1 MASSEDYKKLYELY
15 QVEGVPKGISIVDFC
30 QRNGIVYKHF
40 ERWFKKRYSQNDTGI
55 HRVRLLDS
63 DSTSDSSLSEGQ
75 PSDLPSGSPVGGQDA
90 IPVRLSVTI
99 RTSRG
104 LSLQQHNLTYSQL
117 LSLVEKLEDY
127 PYFRINGA
135 RGV

>member
-30 QRNGIVYKHF
+30 QRNGIVYKYF
-40 ERWFKKRYSQNDTGI
+40 ERWFKKRYSQNDTGV

-63 DSTSDSSLSEGQ
+63 DSTSDSSLSDGQ
-75 PSDLPSGSPVGGQDA
+75 PSDLTSSSPIEGRDD

-104 LSLQQHNLTYSQL
+104 LSLQQHNLTYRQL
-117 LSLVEKLEDY
+117 LSLVEKLE
-127 PYFRINGA
+127 GLC
-135 RGV
+135 

>member
-30 QRNGIVYKHF
+30 QRNGIVYKYF
-40 ERWFKKRYSQNDTGI
+40 ERWFKKRYSQNDTGV

-63 DSTSDSSLSEGQ
+63 DSTSDPYLSDGQ
-75 PSDLPSGSPVGGQDA
+75 PSDLTSGSPIEGRDD

-104 LSLQQHNLTYSQL
+104 LSLQQHNLPYRQL
-117 LSLVEKLEDY
+117 LSVVEKLE
-127 PYFRINGA
+127 GLC
-135 RGV
+135 

>member
-15 QVEGVPKGISIVDFC
+15 QVEGVPNGISIVDFC

-40 ERWFKKRYSQNDTGI
+40 ERWFKKRYSQNDTGV

-63 DSTSDSSLSEGQ
+63 DSTSDSSLSDGQ
-75 PSDLPSGSPVGGQDA
+75 PSDLPSSSPVDGLEA
-90 IPVRLSVTI
+90 VPVRISVTI

-104 LSLQQHNLTYSQL
+104 LSL
-117 LSLVEKLEDY
+117 
-127 PYFRINGA
+127 R
-135 RGV
+135 

>member
-30 QRNGIVYKHF
+30 QRNGIVYKYF
-40 ERWFKKRYSQNDTGI
+40 ERWFKKRYSQNDTGV
-55 HRVRLLDS
+55 HRVRLLES
-63 DSTSDSSLSEGQ
+63 DSTSDPSLSDGQ
-75 PSDLPSGSPVGGQDA
+75 PSDLTSSSPIEGRDD

-104 LSLQQHNLTYSQL
+104 LSLQQHNLTYRQL
-117 LSLVEKLEDY
+117 LSLVEKLE
-127 PYFRINGA
+127 GLC
-135 RGV
+135 

>member
-15 QVEGVPKGISIVDFC
+15 QVEGVPNGISIVDFC

-40 ERWFKKRYSQNDTGI
+40 ERWFKKRYSQNDTGV

-63 DSTSDSSLSEGQ
+63 DSTSDSSLSDGQ
-75 PSDLPSGSPVGGQDA
+75 PLDLPSGSPVGGQEA
-90 IPVRLSVTI
+90 VPVRLSVTI

-104 LSLQQHNLTYSQL
+104 LSLQQHNLTYCQL
-117 LSLVEKLEDY
+117 LSLVEKLE
-127 PYFRINGA
+127 GLC
-135 RGV
+135 

>member
-15 QVEGVPKGISIVDFC
+15 QVEGVPNGISIVDFC

-40 ERWFKKRYSQNDTGI
+40 ERWFKKRYSQNDTGV

-63 DSTSDSSLSEGQ
+63 DSTSDPSLSDGQ
-75 PSDLPSGSPVGGQDA
+75 LSDLTSGSPIDGRED

-104 LSLQQHNLTYSQL
+104 LSLQQHNLTYRQL
-117 LSLVEKLEDY
+117 LSLVEKLE
-127 PYFRINGA
+127 GLC
-135 RGV
+135 

>member
-40 ERWFKKRYSQNDTGI
+40 ERWFKKRYSQNDTGV

-63 DSTSDSSLSEGQ
+63 DSTSDPSLSDGQ
-75 PSDLPSGSPVGGQDA
+75 PSDLTSSSPIEGRDD

-104 LSLQQHNLTYSQL
+104 LSLQQHNLTYRQL
-117 LSLVEKLEDY
+117 LSLVEKLE
-127 PYFRINGA
+127 GLC
-135 RGV
+135 

>member
-30 QRNGIVYKHF
+30 QRNGIVYKYF
-40 ERWFKKRYSQNDTGI
+40 ERWFKKRYSQNDTGV

-63 DSTSDSSLSEGQ
+63 DSTSDPSLSDGQ
-75 PSDLPSGSPVGGQDA
+75 ASGLPSCSPVVGPEDV
-90 IPVRLSVTI
+90 PVRLSVTI

-104 LSLQQHNLTYSQL
+104 LSLQQHNLTYRQL
-117 LSLVEKLEDY
+117 RTLVEKLE
-127 PYFRINGA
+127 GLC
-135 RGV
+135 

>member
-30 QRNGIVYKHF
+30 QRNGIVYKYF
-40 ERWFKKRYSQNDTGI
+40 ERWFKKRYSQNDTGV

-63 DSTSDSSLSEGQ
+63 DSTSDSSLSDGQ
-75 PSDLPSGSPVGGQDA
+75 PSDLTSSSPIEGRDD

-104 LSLQQHNLTYSQL
+104 LSLQQHNLTDRQL
-117 LSLVEKLEDY
+117 LSLVEKLE
-127 PYFRINGA
+127 GLC
-135 RGV
+135 

>member
-15 QVEGVPKGISIVDFC
+15 QVEGVPNGISIVDFC
-30 QRNGIVYKHF
+30 QRNGIVYKYF
-40 ERWFKKRYSQNDTGI
+40 ERWFKKRYSQNDTGV

-63 DSTSDSSLSEGQ
+63 DSTSDPSLSDGQ
-75 PSDLPSGSPVGGQDA
+75 PSDLTSSSPIEGRED

-104 LSLQQHNLTYSQL
+104 LSLQQHNLTYRQL
-117 LSLVEKLEDY
+117 LSLVEKLE
-127 PYFRINGA
+127 GLC
-135 RGV
+135 

>member
-30 QRNGIVYKHF
+30 QRNGIVYKYF
-40 ERWFKKRYSQNDTGI
+40 ERWFKKRYSQNDTGV

-63 DSTSDSSLSEGQ
+63 DSTSGSSLSDGQ
-75 PSDLPSGSPVGGQDA
+75 PSDLTSSSPIEGRDD

-104 LSLQQHNLTYSQL
+104 LSLQQHNLTYRQL
-117 LSLVEKLEDY
+117 LSLVEKLE
-127 PYFRINGA
+127 GLC
-135 RGV
+135 